1 MRSICFTDVLG
12 YDCDLVVLVQGNIKL
27 RSQGLVQVLN
37 SRLFVADF

>member
-1 MRSICFTDVLG
+1 MRSICLTDVLV
-12 YDCDLVVLVQGNIKL
+12 YDCDLVLLVQGNIKL